1 MALEFRKNFEECR
14 DYHIVNDQ
22 EKRNDDRNGKI
33 GKVSTAP
40 IFALIVAEIPKVSLA
55 ETGKIVAVACY
66 WIVCGHLTG
75 RVEYLTVDAEVIV
88 GKELVL
94 LVLDVAK
101 EHIATKANDK
111 SQDPAD
117 E

>member
-1 MALEFRKNFEECR
+1 MALELRKHSEEGR
-14 DYHIVNDQ
+14 DNHIVDDQ
-22 EKRNDDRNGKI
+22 EKRNDDWNGKI
-33 GKVSTAP
+33 GKVRAAP

-55 ETGKIVAVACY
+55 ETGKIVAVTCY
-66 WIVCGHLTG
+66 WAVCGHLTG

-101 EHIATKANDK
+101 EHIAAKANN
-111 SQDPAD
+111 
-117 E
+117 